1 MFLRWLLSIK
11 IIISGFDF
19 RFIRSFYSTDFLLFP
34 MTCLN
39 KTQLSDA
46 KPSRK
51 SNTFFYE
58 NHIDFS
64 FSPIFSFF
72 SALSFSFSFRAI
84 LFYPI
89 VFVCFIWFFC
99 LLKTW
104 VWLWIF
110 LFSTKKTWFFGSAFH
125 VFFEQKHLFV
135 FNLKK
140 IKMKK
145 KMKSRMSKLIR
156 AKKSDNNTPRKNT
169 TTTRIQS
176 NYWSTIFCEKKV

>member
-140 IKMKK
+140 LKWKKNEISNVKINTRKK
-145 KMKSRMSKLIR
+145 KWQQHST
-156 AKKSDNNTPRKNT
+156 KKHDHHQDP
-169 TTTRIQS
+169 
-176 NYWSTIFCEKKV
+176 E